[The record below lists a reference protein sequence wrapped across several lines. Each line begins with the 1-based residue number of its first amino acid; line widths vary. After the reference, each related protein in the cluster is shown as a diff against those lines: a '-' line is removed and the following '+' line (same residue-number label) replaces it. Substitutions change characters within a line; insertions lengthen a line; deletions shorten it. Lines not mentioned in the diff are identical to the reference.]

1 MNGGIVVKHIYDDE
15 HFAASDGC
23 MLAETMHPAREALPF
38 GGYSI
43 AHGYVEPHG
52 RIAAHVLKN
61 SASCSPASELCT
73 PEARPCRCA
82 RAYAQ
87 PSRAARSS
95 TSSTKAAK
103 GWNFCASSR
112 RRGTR
117 MTKR

>member
-52 RIAAHVLKN
+52 RTAAHVLKN
-61 SASCSPASELCT
+61 SAETYVVLSGVGTLHAGGEAVPLEFLCIVA
-73 PEARPCRCA
+73 PPWNADDEEIIERRP
-82 RAYAQ
+82 
-87 PSRAARSS
+87 
-95 TSSTKAAK
+95 
-103 GWNFCASSR
+103 
-112 RRGTR
+112 
-117 MTKR
+117 